1 VEDWAGETLE
11 IPMIEKKQN
20 AFNARLARQMVCLVL
35 GSDHEA
41 QYAFDRRE
49 QVHQRRVEELMPGG
63 TQYVF
68 PGDHVI
74 FGDFVDS
81 AREPG
86 PIDGLAIRCL
96 WLLLKAGAQS
106 PNLPA
111 EVRSVIKEVRRSCF
125 RSKSYLITTLFAL
138 AALSRVASSGKLRD
152 GVNQMV
158 SDACSGE
165 VRRTPAQEHLPDSR
179 RLRVR
184 NPSGPCP
191 GRLDL
196 S

>member
-165 VRRTPAQEHLPDSR
+165 VRRAAENMLTAPKRIEATQEAAGL
-179 RLRVR
+179 
-184 NPSGPCP
+184 
-191 GRLDL
+191 
-196 S
+196 